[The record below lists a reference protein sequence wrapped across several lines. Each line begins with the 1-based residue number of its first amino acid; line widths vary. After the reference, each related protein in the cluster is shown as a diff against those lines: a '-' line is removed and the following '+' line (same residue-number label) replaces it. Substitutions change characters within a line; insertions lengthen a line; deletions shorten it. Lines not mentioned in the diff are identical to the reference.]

1 MYISASCADDR
12 ERRSA
17 PRGLSCDQ
25 VRGRRGAAIDVRQ
38 RIARDESRVGDAALP
53 PFRAA
58 GRGGGAA
65 NARAIGTIGAARH
78 AASGPPP
85 PAASAL
91 ARGLDVRQ
99 FARATLFVDSNPQ
112 GPRPIERRN
121 GESGHAA
128 ARLPVVRGPPGE
140 HAAPAPMPVRGAR
153 HPEQAMTTPA
163 SPRRPATGDA
173 PAQCF
178 LNPYRHGFVRIAV
191 AIPPV
196 RVAHDRRRARRG
208 ARAWLAD
215 LATVPE
221 TFDDDRAP
229 TPH

>member
-1 MYISASCADDR
+1 
-12 ERRSA
+12 
-17 PRGLSCDQ
+17 
-25 VRGRRGAAIDVRQ
+25 
-38 RIARDESRVGDAALP
+38 
-53 PFRAA
+53 
-58 GRGGGAA
+58 
-65 NARAIGTIGAARH
+65 
-78 AASGPPP
+78 
-85 PAASAL
+85 
-91 ARGLDVRQ
+91 
-99 FARATLFVDSNPQ
+99 
-112 GPRPIERRN
+112 
-121 GESGHAA
+121 
-128 ARLPVVRGPPGE
+128 
-140 HAAPAPMPVRGAR
+140 
-153 HPEQAMTTPA
+153 MTTPA